1 MAETVLVT
9 GAGGFAG
16 SHLLHAL
23 STSAPPERLVAWRRP
38 PDGSRPVPAGARRTF
53 GDETRI
59 EWMVVDVLD
68 PDRVAV
74 ALAATCPTA
83 IYHCAGAAAVLTSWN
98 SPVPALAV
106 NARGTQHLLA
116 AAAASGLRPRILIP
130 GSALVYRPSDAPL
143 RETDPLGPVSPY
155 GLSKLA
161 QEMLAQQ
168 AAAEGFPIVIT
179 RSFTHL
185 GPGQDAAYAA
195 ASFAGQIARIEAG
208 LDPPVVKVGELDAE
222 RDLTDVRDTVQAY
235 RALMAKGAAGRP
247 YNVCSGTAHRIS
259 DVLQQLVDRA
269 AAPVTI
275 ASEPARQRPRDYRRL
290 IGDPTRL
297 AVETGWKPAIPLE
310 NTLDDLLEDARRR
323 VAAQT
328 GRRDGPSDSAPPC
341 RAIP

>member
-16 SHLLHAL
+16 SHLLQAL

-38 PDGSRPVPAGARRTF
+38 ADGSGPAPDAARRAF

-59 EWMVVDVLD
+59 EWMEVDVLD
-68 PDRVAV
+68 PERVAA

-83 IYHCAGAAAVLTSWN
+83 IYHCAGAAAVRTSWDR
-98 SPVPALAV
+98 PVPALAV
-106 NARGTQHLLA
+106 NVLGTQHLLA
-116 AAAASGLRPRILIP
+116 AAAASGLQPRIVIP
-130 GSALVYRPSDAPL
+130 GSALVYHPSDAPL

-161 QEMLAQQ
+161 QEMLARQ
-168 AAAEGFPIVIT
+168 AAADGLPIVIT

-195 ASFAGQIARIEAG
+195 AGFAHQIARIEAG
-208 LDPPVVKVGELDAE
+208 LDPPVVKVGELETE

-235 RALMAKGAAGRP
+235 RALMARGAAGRP
-247 YNVCSGTAHRIS
+247 YNVCSGTAHRIG
-259 DVLQQLVDRA
+259 DVLRQLVDRA

-290 IGDPTRL
+290 VGDPARL
-297 AVETGWKPAIPLE
+297 TAETGWKPVIPLAS
-310 NTLDDLLEDARRR
+310 TLDDLMEDARRR
-323 VAAQT
+323 VAA
-328 GRRDGPSDSAPPC
+328 A
-341 RAIP
+341 